1 MTGACPCATAAGRVR
16 RPAADSPSPQRAV
29 GLARALRAA
38 AVAVAALNVAAA
50 ADCHL
55 LSAGDGLGV
64 SFPANNPP
72 SFAPSAVRRLPIS
85 LRGAGDGNGGTGA
98 VINPLLVRTA
108 SASVVIVHGTGGSGD
123 NWSYLALALSF
134 LRLNAVRW
142 VLPTAA
148 ERPTG
153 SSGALRPSWFDVFGV
168 DESSP
173 EDEPNILAA
182 VDRIKGLVAAEVARG
197 MPAERVFVMGFSQG
211 GAVALTHA
219 LRSPVRVGGTVVLSG
234 WLPLRTRYPVA
245 VSEANRDSPILMLHG
260 ELDDRVPFASAEKSA
275 RLVGGFG
282 VNVTFLAYPTKGH
295 VLVDEKIITMAEDFI
310 LLHAP
315 GQKVDL
321 LRKGVDRFLEVVAN
335 MASYQ
340 PNTPIDLISVD
351 LGVPPAEQE
360 KPLHNRWHPAIPP
373 VATVATGCLFRAEAI
388 DWTGGQIGNTDDAT
402 DVRDVDLSRC
412 HHLSGPIRVE
422 DAAGA
427 PAAPGD
433 LLVVEVADIGP
444 LRGHE
449 WGYTGIF
456 DASNGG
462 GFLADHFPVA
472 AKAVWGFEGRFASS
486 RHIPGVRF
494 PGLIHT
500 GLIGTAPSAELLAEW
515 NEREGALVATGEE
528 RLTLPKHLATRPLA
542 SLPNPKGALL
552 GAIRPNHPDHD
563 RIAGEAARTIPGREN
578 GGNCDIKNLTVGA
591 KVYLPVFV
599 EGANLSFGDIHFSQG
614 DGEVSFC
621 GAIEMAGYVV
631 LKTDIIRGGVAKYLT
646 PTCPT
651 RPLSVYPLF
660 EVSPLEP
667 RFTEWLVFEGQSVD
681 EAGVQHFLDAS
692 ISYKQ
697 CVLSAIAYL
706 AKFGYTREQ
715 VYLLLSC
722 CPCEGR
728 ISGIVDAPNACTTL
742 AIPTRIFD
750 QDIRPSQDGPPVG
763 PRLVTRGDCARVG

>member
-1 MTGACPCATAAGRVR
+1 MLPRL
-16 RPAADSPSPQRAV
+16 SPSRAV
-29 GLARALRAA
+29 P
-38 AVAVAALNVAAA
+38 NVRP
-50 ADCHL
+50 CH
-55 LSAGDGLGV
+55 S
-64 SFPANNPP
+64 
-72 SFAPSAVRRLPIS
+72 
-85 LRGAGDGNGGTGA
+85 
-98 VINPLLVRTA
+98 
-108 SASVVIVHGTGGSGD
+108 
-123 NWSYLALALSF
+123 
-134 LRLNAVRW
+134 NA
-142 VLPTAA
+142 
-148 ERPTG
+148 
-153 SSGALRPSWFDVFGV
+153 
-168 DESSP
+168 
-173 EDEPNILAA
+173 
-182 VDRIKGLVAAEVARG
+182 
-197 MPAERVFVMGFSQG
+197 
-211 GAVALTHA
+211 
-219 LRSPVRVGGTVVLSG
+219 
-234 WLPLRTRYPVA
+234 
-245 VSEANRDSPILMLHG
+245 
-260 ELDDRVPFASAEKSA
+260 
-275 RLVGGFG
+275 
-282 VNVTFLAYPTKGH
+282 
-295 VLVDEKIITMAEDFI
+295 
-310 LLHAP
+310 
-315 GQKVDL
+315 
-321 LRKGVDRFLEVVAN
+321 
-335 MASYQ
+335 
-340 PNTPIDLISVD
+340 PIDLISVD